1 METVLIITAATKHST
16 WAEARDAAKHPARHG
31 TVPTTNH
38 DWLPPNVN
46 SAEVKRAWL
55 PEVGRVW
62 KGDSLRGYLAPHLG
76 HITFEAFML
85 NCPWNHT
92 TQNGERKSGPAS
104 RLLGRVS
111 PLWARTQWSY
121 RKSPLAA
128 KLWEKLQQIKNL
140 SFYHSPDLQPFLFPA
155 PNSAYSET
163 QHQALDL
170 WGFHKEAV
178 PAFSR
183 VCCCGRQLL

>member
-1 METVLIITAATKHST
+1 MQRNIH
-16 WAEARDAAKHPARHG
+16 R
-31 TVPTTNH
+31 TVPTTNR
-38 DWLPPNVN
+38 DWPPPNVN

-55 PEVGRVW
+55 PEVGSVW

-76 HITFEAFML
+76 HIKFEAFML

-104 RLLGRVS
+104 GLLARVC

-121 RKSPLAA
+121 PQSPLEA
-128 KLWEKLQQIKNL
+128 KLWEKFQQIKNVN
-140 SFYHSPDLQPFLFPA
+140 FYHSPFLSPA
-155 PNSAYSET
+155 PNSAYLEG

-178 PAFSR
+178 SAFSR
-183 VCCCGRQLL
+183 ICRCGGQPLWLCHHPIVTGVSL